1 TLGGGK
7 VTATVG
13 ARLAGFSI
21 SQFLFNVHGDNVT
34 LNYRQD
40 FRSTV
45 TADLELRG
53 NPKIQFIRGNVQVHR
68 TEYTKDIELADLIN
82 QRPQPSIEEGGEFK
96 FAETAVFDKLLVEG
110 GNALIM
116 RNNLCNDDSTL

>member
-1 TLGGGK
+1 GTLGGGK
-7 VTATVG
+7 VTATGG
-13 ARLAGFSI
+13 AQLAGFSV
-21 SQFLFNVHGDNVT
+21 SQFLFNIHGDKVT
-34 LNYRQD
+34 LNYPQD

-82 QRPQPSIEEGGEFK
+82 QRPHASIAEG
-96 FAETAVFDKLLVEG
+96 AEVEWREPR
-110 GNALIM
+110 AS
-116 RNNLCNDDSTL
+116 DT